1 MVAREEASDTVE
13 SFMRIVTR
21 QTVSPILRAT
31 LSHIVSRSR
40 SDTALPPTANA
51 ERMSEGPW
59 NIPRT
64 TSPAVVSSSSL
75 PASPSQVGLTR
86 RLSWNRDSASVVAPR
101 MDPLG
106 SSAYPASSHANDF
119 ENPFDDDEEERARA
133 SHAAFNLQ
141 QPSET
146 SLVSDFHDTR
156 RAGLADDEQRLT
168 SAAQPFWGVR
178 DGEGIFDEDE
188 ERRAGDAINRRRQK
202 YVGTPLPSASI
213 GGSALRAVS
222 RNLRRMSVRVVDLAS
237 SSTRDQGVKLED
249 DLDDKSI
256 PSSASEE
263 TIPESLPSSLRGRAL
278 ALFSS
283 RSRVRI
289 AMYNFM
295 LSPYVVLP
303 ATHGSG

>member
-1 MVAREEASDTVE
+1 
-13 SFMRIVTR
+13 
-21 QTVSPILRAT
+21 
-31 LSHIVSRSR
+31 
-40 SDTALPPTANA
+40 
-51 ERMSEGPW
+51 MSEGPW

-75 PASPSQVGLTR
+75 PASPSQPGLSR

-106 SSAYPASSHANDF
+106 SSAYPHANDF
-119 ENPFDDDEEERARA
+119 ESPFDDDEEERARA
-133 SHAAFNLQ
+133 GHAAYNLQ

-146 SLVSDFHDTR
+146 SLVSDFHDSR
-156 RAGLADDEQRLT
+156 LADDEMRLT

-222 RNLRRMSVRVVDLAS
+222 RNLRRMSVRGVDLAS

-249 DLDDKSI
+249 EFDEKS
-256 PSSASEE
+256 SSVSEE
-263 TIPESLPSSLRGRAL
+263 SIPESPPSNLRGRAL

-295 LSPYVVLP
+295 LSPYVLLP
-303 ATHGSG
+303 HSSSLITAKSQVDRTTYPRPYCHPCRSAHN